1 MSGSDPLLSMAPLAR
16 AQAEAPRA
24 PAADD
29 AEAARQFEAYL
40 VGFMATQMRSTV
52 KGGPFAEGAAA
63 MFADLFDQEIGK
75 RVADSGGFGLKDS
88 IARGL
93 SGVGQAGGATG
104 AGGVGGTAAPAR
116 IRGVLPGSQPAR
128 AVAAAPPAHE
138 HDAAHAVKAL
148 TQGVIG
154 RLTSGF
160 GVRANPMGAGTES
173 HPGMDL
179 GAASGTAIKAVRDGT
194 VRFSGP
200 RGGYGNIVILDHGDG
215 TETRYAH
222 CSRLDVAEG
231 ATVKAGEVIA
241 AVGSTGRS
249 TGPHLHF
256 EVRVK
261 GAPVDPSSWITAWR
275 NPLDP

>member
-1 MSGSDPLLSMAPLAR
+1 
-16 AQAEAPRA
+16 
-24 PAADD
+24 
-29 AEAARQFEAYL
+29 
-40 VGFMATQMRSTV
+40 
-52 KGGPFAEGAAA
+52 

-75 RVADSGGFGLKDS
+75 RVADAGGFGLKDS

-116 IRGVLPGSQPAR
+116 IRGVLPGR
-128 AVAAAPPAHE
+128 AVPAPAHVSHDHAAA
-138 HDAAHAVKAL
+138 DAVKAL
-148 TQGVIG
+148 TQSVVG

-173 HPGMDL
+173 HPGLDL
-179 GAASGTAIKAVRDGT
+179 GAASGTPIKAVRDGT

-231 ATVKAGEVIA
+231 ATVKAGQVIA

-261 GAPVDPSSWITAWR
+261 GAPVDPTGWIASWR